1 MPPENRGI
9 DSSPDGSTGSR
20 PALEWMIVLAVIL
33 GFCDESIRKAIPGNP
48 VLVTAVKDVLFCG
61 VGLSVL
67 LGSVWA
73 RKLAVWWTPWI
84 LYVMASGVE
93 VWQADRSDMHLLSV
107 MRTYLGPVWLMIV
120 GSYVGSHLS
129 LLQKVKSNFL
139 VGTLLAVAVAGL
151 QEVARDKLP
160 AFLSTQILLIDGHSF
175 AGGRY
180 NESLF
185 GSPQTLATCCMV
197 AAVVAFQLAFY
208 NRGRYDAAVCLLL
221 FATGMYLS
229 RIRTVLMMCPAAFL
243 LICLLWHRWQK
254 HQAMLL
260 VRWVVVGC
268 VLAGGSG
275 LFVNLGGF
283 DWWSRESGV
292 DLTKESRYLEYLGES
307 EEHSWRFIYF
317 LTEFEI
323 RSVPAARYPFGYGA
337 GTSGSL
343 RSFLSREDHFI
354 PESHDTGIFLLVAEF
369 GLVGLAFF
377 LTPLVM
383 LCIVCLRGLT
393 LRRPPPDA
401 VWAFASGLVFLLWFL
416 LKSYTIMNNGF
427 SQMLWF
433 GSLGIAWG
441 AVVVPICRPPVA
453 TGRTHSHDERYQ

>member
-1 MPPENRGI
+1 MPLDNRGI
-9 DSSPDGSTGSR
+9 DSSPDGWSGSR
-20 PALEWMIVLAVIL
+20 SFLEWMVVLAVIL

-48 VLVTAVKDVLFCG
+48 VLVTTAKDVLFCWG
-61 VGLSVL
+61 GMIVL
-67 LGSVWA
+67 ISSVWA

-84 LYVMASGVE
+84 LYVVASGIE
-93 VWQADRSDMHLLSV
+93 VWQADGSNLHLLSV
-107 MRTYLGPVWLMIV
+107 MRTYLGPVWLMSV
-120 GSYVGSHLS
+120 GSYVGSHL
-129 LLQKVKSNFL
+129 LLLRKVKSIFL
-139 VGTLLAVAVAGL
+139 VGALLAVAVAGL

-160 AFLSTQILLIDGHSF
+160 AFLATQILLIDGHSF

-208 NRGRYDAAVCLLL
+208 NRRRYDAAACLLL
-221 FATGMYLS
+221 FVAGMYLS
-229 RIRTVLMMCPAAFL
+229 RIRTVFLMFPVAL
-243 LICLLWHRWQK
+243 LLTCLLWHRWQK

-260 VRWVVVGC
+260 GRWIVVGC

-275 LFVNLGGF
+275 LFVSLGGF

-292 DLTKESRYLEYLGES
+292 DLTKESRYFEFLGES
-307 EEHSWRFIYF
+307 EEHSWRLIYF

-383 LCIVCLRGLT
+383 LSTVCLRGLT

-401 VWAFASGLVFLLWFL
+401 VWAFASGQVLLLWFL

-433 GSLGIAWG
+433 GSLGIVWG
-441 AVVVPICRPPVA
+441 AVGMPICRPPVV
-453 TGRTHSHDERYQ
+453 TGRTHSDDEGDL